1 MGVLSVYHP
10 DIVEFVTAKSKD
22 EKKLRHFNVS
32 VMVDNKFMNAVEN
45 DEEIYLHWP
54 VYDENGFHVEDKS
67 KWKVSKKVK
76 AREIW
81 DLIMKNAYNNGEP
94 GIFFYDNLNDDNDI
108 WYKERIV
115 CTNPCFTGDMKLLTT
130 DGYKKFSELE
140 GEENLTIID
149 KDGDVS
155 YGNKVWC
162 SGEKEIVRVEFSNGS
177 YIKCTPNHVF
187 MLNNGKEC
195 QAKDL
200 SRKRVMPLIEICKP
214 EEFDNTYVKLGF
226 MQGDGE
232 LTRLKSKHHKGFK
245 VNIGEKDSDILK
257 LFDGEKFLSDN
268 YIVGYKEIMEDLG
281 FSSETLPYRV
291 LPKSYND
298 WDKKKKLSFLRGMFS
313 ANGSVVAKYRIQYKT
328 TCKDLVCQLKDALL
342 EFGINS
348 NITTNKQKSCKFKNG
363 EYTCRESYDLCINQY
378 NSIMGF
384 AKKIGFVHN
393 YKNESLCDL
402 IKYRAPSVK
411 SVKYF
416 GKEKVYDFT
425 ENNQHWGIVEGFV
438 VHNCAEYLAGTVY
451 GDNTVTKEKLNPS
464 DYGGAC
470 NLGSLFLH
478 NFVSNPFSKKSK
490 FEYDKLRKTIYVAV
504 RMLDDIID
512 VNHFPDK
519 IYENYQKAF
528 RTIGLGVTGLA
539 DTIAMLGMKYNSLEA
554 REWVDDLMNF
564 ISSHAFK
571 SSAEIAEEKGVFPF
585 FEKDKYIEGGYLKR
599 HFKYN
604 RWKDTKDAICKYGIR
619 NAKIMSV
626 APTGTISMTF
636 GNNCSSGI
644 EPIFC
649 LEYERKVKIG
659 GQDDSNIKIVPMQDY
674 AYKIWKDMGEPEEY
688 KDVFVT
694 ALEMTVDEHVDMLSK
709 ISKHVDMSVSKTIN
723 VPTEYPFEDTKDIYM
738 KCWKLGIKGCTIFR
752 PNEIRQ
758 GILISDSTTV
768 AEKKEEMNYNTVKP
782 ISRKKIG
789 TTSGKTYCKKCAC
802 GTLYITV
809 NCDDDGNVVEAF
821 VHTSKGGICQANINA
836 LTRMAS
842 LNMRS
847 GVEIEEIVDQLKGI
861 TCPACAKLMAKGESL
876 SGISCPDILGKTIKE
891 FYDTKNSCAN
901 NAQEEKEN
909 HRVENKD
916 NTNSSECCPECGAK
930 IIRQGGCVQCLDC
943 GWSKCE

>member
-45 DEEIYLHWP
+45 DKEIYLHWP
-54 VYDENGFHVEDKS
+54 VYDENGSHVEDKS
-67 KWKVSKKVK
+67 KWEVSKKVRAK
-76 AREIW
+76 EIW

-108 WYKERIV
+108 WYKEKIV
-115 CTNPCFTGDMKLLTT
+115 CTNPCFTGDMKLLTA
-130 DGYKKFSELE
+130 DGYKKFSELD
-140 GEENLTIID
+140 GEENLAIID
-149 KDGDVS
+149 KDGNVS
-155 YGNKVWC
+155 NGNKVWC
-162 SGEKEIVRVEFSNGS
+162 SGEKETVKVEFSNGS
-177 YIKCTPNHVF
+177 YIKCTPNHIF
-187 MLNNGKEC
+187 MLDDNSEC
-195 QAKDL
+195 EAQNL
-200 SRKRVMPLIEICKP
+200 FGKRV
-214 EEFDNTYVKLGF
+214 LGY
-226 MQGDGE
+226 GE
-232 LTRLKSKHHKGFK
+232 TSSK
-245 VNIGEKDSDILK
+245 
-257 LFDGEKFLSDN
+257 
-268 YIVGYKEIMEDLG
+268 
-281 FSSETLPYRV
+281 
-291 LPKSYND
+291 
-298 WDKKKKLSFLRGMFS
+298 
-313 ANGSVVAKYRIQYKT
+313 VV
-328 TCKDLVCQLKDALL
+328 
-342 EFGINS
+342 
-348 NITTNKQKSCKFKNG
+348 
-363 EYTCRESYDLCINQY
+363 
-378 NSIMGF
+378 SIR
-384 AKKIGFVHN
+384 HN
-393 YKNESLCDL
+393 
-402 IKYRAPSVK
+402 
-411 SVKYF
+411 

-478 NFVSNPFSKKSK
+478 NFVSNPFSKESK
-490 FEYDKLRKTIYVAV
+490 FEYDKLRRTIYVAV

-554 REWVDDLMNF
+554 REWADDLMNF

-571 SSAEIAEEKGVFPF
+571 SSAEIAEEKGTFPF

-599 HFKYN
+599 HFEYDC
-604 RWKDTKDAICKYGIR
+604 WKDTKDAICKYGIR

-758 GILISDSTTV
+758 GILISDSST

-891 FYDTKNSCAN
+891 FYDTKNSCVN

-909 HRVENKD
+909 YRAENKD
-916 NTNSSECCPECGAK
+916 SPNSSECCPECGAK